1 MKTKHTEVFTQW
13 LSSNSHPSVCTK
25 EHWLVDQ
32 AYKRLQSTNI
42 TFLNPGLFAFVYFMV
57 PEPML
62 QLGIMPDFGTNAPP
76 SNEDIGLV
84 AAHILKDPIRHA
96 DKTYRVTARKL
107 LQPQEMAD
115 IASQVIGR
123 KIVAPKLPERLMLK
137 VFCSYGFPLLLPP
150 SLFA

>member
-13 LSSNSHPSVCTK
+13 LSSNSHPSVYTK

-32 AYKRLQSTNI
+32 AFKRLQGTNI

-62 QLGIMPDFGTNAPP
+62 QLGIMPYFGTNAPP
-76 SNEDIGLV
+76 SIEDIGLV
-84 AAHILKDPIRHA
+84 AAHILKDPSRHT
-96 DKTYRVTARKL
+96 DRTYRITARKL

-123 KIVAPKLPERLMLK
+123 KIVAQKLPERLMLK
-137 VFCSYGFPLLLPP
+137 IFRSYGFPLLLPP